1 MRRLEVFYEYMRML
15 VQFGL
20 VTLASSC
27 FYPGALLALF
37 ENLLHMRANANL
49 YTAYSRRA
57 EPQPAASI
65 GIWATLFDVVAIVA
79 AAYNGFM
86 EAYTSY
92 YLDSSD
98 RLLKVLTGV
107 SCGGL
112 FLGVYLAARASVG
125 PVSRRVATA
134 ILRNEVVSSRHLHG
148 KSSAAYPSFVEDSGG
163 CLDNCAGVFCAS
175 SHPDDAHV

>member
-1 MRRLEVFYEYMRML
+1 MPRLEVFYEYMRML

-27 FYPGALLALF
+27 FDPGALLALF
-37 ENLLHMRANANL
+37 ENLLHMRANDNL

-112 FLGVYLAARASVG
+112 FLGVYLLRARASA
-125 PVSRRVATA
+125 PSRGASRPRSCAT
-134 ILRNEVVSSRHLHG
+134 R
-148 KSSAAYPSFVEDSGG
+148 SSAAAICTASRPRRTRPSSRTR
-163 CLDNCAGVFCAS
+163 AAAS
-175 SHPDDAHV
+175 TTAPACSAPSHPDDAHV